1 MKRSHAVNDSVLD
14 IDLTSGE
21 TGTIA
26 ITEEDRRRYLG
37 GKGIALKLL
46 YDNIAP
52 GIDPLSPENIIV
64 FMTGPTAGTQSPA
77 GGRFIVAGKSPL
89 TGIFVSSLAGGRFG
103 LSLKRAGYDGIMVRG
118 KAASPSYIKVTDEEV
133 TIEDASSLW
142 GMDTYDLQESHK
154 NKGDWVT
161 IGPAGENSVR
171 FAVIASGRR
180 IAGRGGL
187 GTVMGS
193 KNLKG
198 IVAKGTKKFGPSDS
212 KLFDK
217 AVKVAQQKV
226 KSHPNTGKELPE
238 LGTPQNVKIYGTSGI
253 MPVRN
258 FNRTSFDRMED
269 LTGEHIRDNHF
280 LKNHGCVGCP
290 IQCGRMGRYH
300 GRELVSPEYETIGLM
315 GSNLMIGDLS
325 VIAEWNEKLNRLGMD
340 SISTGSTL
348 AFAMELT
355 ERGIIKSDLSFGNP
369 EGIAEILDDIAYR
382 RGLGNELAEGTRRLA
397 EKFGGEDF
405 AINVKGLEMA
415 AYDPRGCTG
424 QGLAYATAN
433 CGATHLSGSTHAI
446 EVNTYLSQHGTKG
459 KPHFVRFMQD
469 VTDAIN
475 SSIFC
480 IQTMYP
486 FLEENFA
493 YKYTPLPIMQ
503 FIMQNLPAI
512 AVKTTDLSDYA
523 GLMSGLLGYKI
534 TKGDYYE
541 IGERIFNL
549 ERLMNCREGI
559 TRADDKLPARLL
571 TEVREDGWPSI
582 ELDSMLEKYYQLRGW
597 DERGHPTPGVL
608 DRLNI
613 PH

>member
-1 MKRSHAVNDSVLD
+1 MKSSNAVNDRVLD
-14 IDLTSGE
+14 VDLTSGK
-21 TGTIA
+21 TSVIA

-46 YDNIAP
+46 YDNIVP

-89 TGIFVSSLAGGRFG
+89 TGIFVSSLAGGKFG
-103 LSLKRAGYDGIMVRG
+103 LSLKRAGYDGIMIRG
-118 KAASPSYIKVTDEEV
+118 KAASPVYIKVNEDQIS
-133 TIEDASSLW
+133 IEDASSLW
-142 GMDTYDLQESHK
+142 GMDTYDLQEARKSE
-154 NKGDWVT
+154 GDWVT

-171 FAVIASGRR
+171 FAVIAAGKR

-198 IVAKGTKKFGPSDS
+198 IVAKGTKKFGPADK

-217 AVKVAQQKV
+217 AVKIAQKKV
-226 KSHPNTGKELPE
+226 KSHPNTGKQLCE
-238 LGTPQNVKIYGTSGI
+238 LGTPQNIRIYGMSGI
-253 MPVRN
+253 TPVRN
-258 FNRTSFDRMED
+258 FSRTSFERIED
-269 LTGEHIRDNHF
+269 LSAEKIRDEHF
-280 LKNHGCVGCP
+280 VKNHGCVGCP
-290 IQCGRMGRYH
+290 IQCGRIGQYN
-300 GRELVSPEYETIGLM
+300 GREMVSPEYETIGLM
-315 GSNLMIGDLS
+315 GSNLMIGDIS
-325 VIAEWNEKLNRLGMD
+325 AIAEWNEKLNRLGMD
-340 SISTGSTL
+340 SISTGSTI
-348 AFAMELT
+348 AFVMELT
-355 ERGIIKSDLSFGNP
+355 ERGIIQSPLSFGNP
-369 EGIAEILDDIAYR
+369 DGISELLEDIAYR
-382 RGLGNELAEGTRRLA
+382 RGFGNELAEGTQRLA
-397 EKFGGEDF
+397 EKFGGKDF

-446 EVNTYLSQHGTKG
+446 EVESYLSPHGIKG
-459 KPHFVRFMQD
+459 KAHFVRFMQD
-469 VTDAIN
+469 VTDAVN

-493 YKYTPLPIMQ
+493 YKNTPLPIMK

-559 TRADDKLPARLL
+559 SRKDDTLPDRIL

-582 ELDSMLEKYYQLRGW
+582 ELDPMLDKYYKLRGW
-597 DERGHPTPGVL
+597 DKTGYPGSSVL
-608 DRLNI
+608 EKLGI
-613 PH
+613 PQ